1 MIQLAI
7 QEQKIEQFFNY
18 SKDEIVKALH
28 FIVDNNIQ
36 EYKIN
41 QNDLQLSSKQ
51 QKELNSRIESFHND
65 RTIGKSWNKIKGNI
79 LN

>member
-1 MIQLAI
+1 MIQVDI
-7 QEQKIEQFFNY
+7 QEPKIEQFFNY
-18 SKDEIVKALH
+18 SKDEILRALQ

-41 QNDLQLSSKQ
+41 QKDLELSALQK
-51 QKELNSRIESFHND
+51 KELNSRIESFHNN
-65 RTIGKSWNKIKGNI
+65 RNIGKSWKEIKSSI

>member
-1 MIQLAI
+1 MIQLVI
-7 QEQKIEQFFNY
+7 QEQEIEQFFNY
-18 SKDEIVKALH
+18 SKDEILKALQ

-41 QNDLQLSSKQ
+41 QKDLELSALQK
-51 QKELNSRIESFHND
+51 KELNSRIELFHNN
-65 RTIGKSWNKIKGNI
+65 RNIGKSWNEIKSSI